1 MSRRLPVAEVIRFAR
16 YNRLTAAGSIESAQL
31 GWLAPVGSETQPDV
45 KSTVPSDP
53 RSDLVVI
60 EPAGRFGSLR
70 AAELWE
76 YRELLQFLIW
86 RDIKIRY
93 KQTVLGAAWAVL
105 QPLAA
110 AAIFTLFF
118 GRIAGISSDGVP
130 YVAFS
135 FAGMVLW
142 TFFAQGL
149 NLASNSLV
157 GSSHLI
163 TKVYFPRLMVP
174 VASVTAG
181 LMDLAIALVVLLV
194 GLAASGLG
202 VSARL
207 LVLPIP
213 AAIALATA
221 VGAGLWLS
229 ALNVKYR
236 DVRFVVPFA
245 VQMWLFVTPVIY
257 PSSTVIPTL
266 ARLGLPGW
274 LFGLN
279 PMAGAVE
286 AFRWATLGTDT
297 HPWSLVA
304 TSAAAALVLLA
315 SGSVYFRS
323 VERFFADVV

>member
-1 MSRRLPVAEVIRFAR
+1 VNPA
-16 YNRLTAAGSIESAQL
+16 TPESARN
-31 GWLAPVGSETQPDV
+31 E
-45 KSTVPSDP
+45 
-53 RSDLVVI
+53 LVVI
-60 EPAGRFGSLR
+60 EPARRLVSLR

-93 KQTVLGAAWAVL
+93 KQTVLGAAWAIL
-105 QPLAA
+105 QPLLAA
-110 AAIFTLFF
+110 AVFTLFF
-118 GRIAGISSDGVP
+118 GRIARIASDGVP
-130 YVAFS
+130 YAAFS

-149 NLASNSLV
+149 SLASNSLV

-181 LMDLAIALVVLLV
+181 LLDLAIALAVLLV
-194 GLAASGLG
+194 IILASGLG
-202 VSARL
+202 VSLRL
-207 LVLPIP
+207 LAVPIP
-213 AAIALATA
+213 AVLALITA

-236 DVRFVVPFA
+236 DVRFVVPFLI
-245 VQMWLFVTPVIY
+245 QMLLFVSPVIY
-257 PSSTVIPTL
+257 PASAVVP
-266 ARLGLPGW
+266 RLEAVGLPGW

-286 AFRWATLGTDT
+286 AFRWAALGVDT
-297 HPWSLVA
+297 HPWPLVA
-304 TSAAAALVLLA
+304 VSTAAALALLA
-315 SGSVYFRS
+315 TGAAYFRS

>member
-1 MSRRLPVAEVIRFAR
+1 VNPA
-16 YNRLTAAGSIESAQL
+16 TPESARN
-31 GWLAPVGSETQPDV
+31 E
-45 KSTVPSDP
+45 
-53 RSDLVVI
+53 LVVI
-60 EPAGRFGSLR
+60 EPARRLGSLR

-93 KQTVLGAAWAVL
+93 KQTVLGAAWAIL
-105 QPLAA
+105 QPLLAA
-110 AAIFTLFF
+110 AVFTLFF
-118 GRIAGISSDGVP
+118 GRIARIASDGVP
-130 YVAFS
+130 YAAFS

-149 NLASNSLV
+149 SLASNSLV

-181 LMDLAIALVVLLV
+181 LLDLAIALAVLLV
-194 GLAASGLG
+194 IILASGLG
-202 VSARL
+202 VSLRL
-207 LVLPIP
+207 LAVPIP
-213 AAIALATA
+213 AILALITA

-236 DVRFVVPFA
+236 DVRFVVPFLI
-245 VQMWLFVTPVIY
+245 QMWLFVSPVIY
-257 PSSTVIPTL
+257 PASTVVP
-266 ARLGLPGW
+266 RLVAAGLPGW

-286 AFRWATLGTDT
+286 AFRWAALGVDT
-297 HPWSLVA
+297 HPWPLVA
-304 TSAAAALVLLA
+304 VSTAAALALLA
-315 SGSVYFRS
+315 TGAAYFRS